1 MIIRRA
7 FYYWQFIAAFV
18 LPLWLVI
25 GWPIFGAGGWQVLGV
40 VLGAII
46 LGVALLIIALLFFAR
61 KEVRVER
68 AVSWADVGVLSLWH
82 ATIIAVGFYA
92 SSASW
97 LSVAMV
103 VIGICAFWF
112 ALWELFTAARR
123 RMQAMMDLIEQTA
136 QPGAVFP
143 PAGFSAPD
151 FTEPASGHTPPQ
163 PSAHTPPHTTTH
175 DPNVIIV
182 REKPAAH

>member
-40 VLGAII
+40 VFG
-46 LGVALLIIALLFFAR
+46 ALLLGLGLLVIALLFFAR
-61 KEVRVER
+61 KEVREER

-82 ATIIAVGFYA
+82 ASIIAVGFYA
-92 SSASW
+92 SSAAW
-97 LSVAMV
+97 LSVVVV

-123 RMQAMMDLIEQTA
+123 RMQAMMDLLEQTA
-136 QPGAVFP
+136 QPGAAFP
-143 PAGFSAPD
+143 PTGFTAPG
-151 FTEPASGHTPPQ
+151 FPEPGLGNTPNHTP
-163 PSAHTPPHTTTH
+163 TP

-182 REKPAAH
+182 REKPASH

>member
-25 GWPIFGAGGWQVLGV
+25 GWPIFGAGGWQVLGI
-40 VLGAII
+40 VLGAVI
-46 LGVALLIIALLFFAR
+46 LGIALLIIALLFFAR
-61 KEVRVER
+61 KEVRSER
-68 AVSWADVGVLSLWH
+68 AVSWPDVGVLSLWH

-92 SSASW
+92 SAASW
-97 LSVAMV
+97 LSVAVV

-123 RMQAMMDLIEQTA
+123 RMQAMMDQFEQAA

-143 PAGFSAPD
+143 PSGFTPGSAEPGFGHSGSHAPTPD
-151 FTEPASGHTPPQ
+151 PK
-163 PSAHTPPHTTTH
+163 
-175 DPNVIIV
+175 VIIV
-182 REKPAAH
+182 REKPASQ